1 MEITLLTRN
10 GITPN
15 PTVEFLELCQKAV
28 NYCKDKSLDNC
39 IDLHA
44 SVNTMS
50 TSDNWLHVEQY
61 NRYGITT
68 FSIGCSEKE
77 SGTMFY
83 FESHQLT
90 QDGFML
96 DPTITESSYLFV
108 GNE

>member
-50 TSDNWLHVEQY
+50 TPDNWLHIEQY
-61 NRYGITT
+61 NRYGVTT
-68 FSIGCSEKE
+68 FSIGYSEKG
-77 SGTMFY
+77 SGIMHH
-83 FESHQLT
+83 FESHQKNEL
-90 QDGFML
+90 GFYEL
-96 DPTITESSYLFV
+96 NPTIDTSKI
-108 GNE
+108 